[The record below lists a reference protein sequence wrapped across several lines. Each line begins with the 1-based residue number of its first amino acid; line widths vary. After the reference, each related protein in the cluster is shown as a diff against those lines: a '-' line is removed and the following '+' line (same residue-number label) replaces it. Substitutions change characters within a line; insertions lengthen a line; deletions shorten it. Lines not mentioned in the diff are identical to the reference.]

1 MTKRTTFTT
10 VSPLP
15 PDITNRELV
24 LEFLHDHEQMIDANP
39 LVVERHP
46 IPAPTHAP
54 AQEREWCVWWGIT
67 DRIAYLPG
75 GVVKQ
80 DITYEAAF
88 NDLPDGVQT
97 HVYAPLGTDIRGRW
111 TLAGTLPGEGE
122 PAVPVEMGIGAP
134 AQGLYIRED
143 VDLRCNFL
151 MTPFVKKPLQ
161 KSHAVIIERLVE
173 KVRKVTAA
181 GVNQNT
187 SIDHRGAEFVWQ
199 R

>member
-1 MTKRTTFTT
+1 MSKRMTFTT

-15 PDITNRELV
+15 PDITKREVV

-46 IPAPTHAP
+46 IAAPAHAP
-54 AQEREWCVWWGIT
+54 ADERACCAWWGIT

-75 GVVKQ
+75 GLITSEV
-80 DITYEAAF
+80 TYEAAF
-88 NDLPDGVQT
+88 NDLADGLQT

-111 TLAGTLPGEGE
+111 SLAGTLPGEGE

-143 VDLRCNFL
+143 VDLRSNFL
-151 MTPFVKKPLQ
+151 MASLIKKSLQ
-161 KSHAVIIERLVE
+161 KAHAVIIERLIE
-173 KVRKVTAA
+173 KARKVTAA
-181 GVNQNT
+181 SLNRHM
-187 SIDHRGAEFVWQ
+187 SIEHGTA
-199 R
+199 

>member
-1 MTKRTTFTT
+1 MSKRTTFTT

-15 PDITNRELV
+15 PDITKREVV

-46 IPAPTHAP
+46 IAAP
-54 AQEREWCVWWGIT
+54 ARAPADERASCAWWGIT

-75 GVVKQ
+75 GAVTGSV
-80 DITYEAAF
+80 TYEAAF
-88 NDLPDGVQT
+88 NDLPDGLQT

-111 TLAGTLPGEGE
+111 SLGGSLRGEGE

-151 MTPFVKKPLQ
+151 MTSFVKKSLQ
-161 KSHAVIIERLVE
+161 KAHGVIIERLV
-173 KVRKVTAA
+173 RKARRVTAA
-181 GVNQNT
+181 SLNQNM
-187 SIDHRGAEFVWQ
+187 SIEQSASQ
-199 R
+199 II

>member
-1 MTKRTTFTT
+1 MSKRTTFTT

-15 PDITNRELV
+15 SDITKREVV

-46 IPAPTHAP
+46 VAAP
-54 AQEREWCVWWGIT
+54 ARAPADERAWCAWWAIT

-75 GVVKQ
+75 GVLTV

-88 NDLPDGVQT
+88 NDLPDGLQT

-111 TLAGTLPGEGE
+111 SLAGTLPGE

-161 KSHAVIIERLVE
+161 KAHEVIIERLVE
-173 KVRKVTAA
+173 KVRQVTAA
-181 GVNQNT
+181 SLNQSM
-187 SIDHRGAEFVWQ
+187 SIERSAASTVWQ